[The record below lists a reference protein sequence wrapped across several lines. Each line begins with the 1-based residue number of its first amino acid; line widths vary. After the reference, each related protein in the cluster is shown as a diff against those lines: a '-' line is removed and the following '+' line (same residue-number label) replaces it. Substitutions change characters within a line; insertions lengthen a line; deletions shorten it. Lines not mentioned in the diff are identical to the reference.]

1 MIESLQPDDLFPSH
15 VLFYHDPESPEG
27 CWLCARC
34 ELVTISRGYAYEG
47 EPWGMGGWDIKD
59 LTKTWG
65 SWRKYD
71 FFLKW
76 FGLSGKMELRIGKAW
91 EE

>member
-1 MIESLQPDDLFPSH
+1 
-15 VLFYHDPESPEG
+15 
-27 CWLCARC
+27 
-34 ELVTISRGYAYEG
+34 
-47 EPWGMGGWDIKD
+47 MGGWDIKD